1 MFKSLILIVLC
12 MTLSVMCKIELTRK
26 KLKEITGEHIYDPE
40 YEFDSMQIVS
50 IASDAFTDIRKT
62 VVHLDLSYNEFKSLP
77 SNVFQGLEKL
87 KVLNLGS
94 NKLKTI
100 DSNLFVGLRS
110 LEDLKL
116 KRCELKTID
125 QNTFKGLSNL
135 HSLDISLNY
144 ISRIH
149 EKTFSDLRNL
159 EELDAQYNKIEEI
172 NANHFSNNKKLK
184 ELTLDNNQI
193 KSLDV
198 NAINKLC
205 LEKLTLQ
212 GNNKKF
218 DVRKEN
224 KCMVVSGIA
233 DDKSGSGGSGTAT
246 AGNSA
251 AEVKAYNLLLGS
263 SVFVFA
269 RIYL

>member
-1 MFKSLILIVLC
+1 MLVVLC
-12 MTLSVMCKIELTRK
+12 MAMSVMCKIDLTKK

-40 YEFDSMQIVS
+40 YEFDSMEIHS
-50 IASDAFTDIRKT
+50 IASDAFKDIRKT
-62 VVHLDLSYNEFKSLP
+62 VVHLDLSYNKFKNLP

-87 KVLNLGS
+87 KILNLGS

-100 DSNLFVGLRS
+100 DPNLFVGLRS

-135 HSLDISLNY
+135 HSLDISMNY
-144 ISRIH
+144 ITNLH
-149 EKTFSDLRNL
+149 KKTFSDLKNL
-159 EELDAQYNKIEEI
+159 VELDAQYNKIGKIE
-172 NANHFSNNKKLK
+172 AAHFSNNKELK
-184 ELTLDNNQI
+184 EVTLDNNQI

-205 LEKLTLQ
+205 LEQLTLD
-212 GNNKKF
+212 GNVKKF
-218 DVRKEN
+218 DVRKDD

-233 DDKSGSGGSGTAT
+233 GDKSGSGSGSGNSGRP
-246 AGNSA
+246 AGNPA
-251 AEVKAYNLLLGS
+251 TEIKAYNFLLGS

-269 RIYL
+269 KLYF